1 MSEKDTEVLQH
12 ELSAAP
18 KIDDYLAD
26 NYENLRQYTLAEF
39 LDLLLEQKALDKK
52 EVIEKSCLD
61 SIYAYHIFAGR
72 KLKPSRSKIIA
83 LALAM
88 ELTPK
93 ETQHLLYYAGAKQL
107 YVRNSWDSVIWH
119 ALERHLTVPQTN
131 DLLASLSEIDFLE

>member
-1 MSEKDTEVLQH
+1 MTEKDTEELQH

-18 KIDDYLAD
+18 KIDEYLAG
-26 NYENLRQYTLAEF
+26 NCENLRQYTLAEY
-39 LDLLLEQKALDKK
+39 LDLLLEQKALAKK
-52 EVIEKSCLD
+52 EVIENSGLD

-72 KLKPSRSKIIA
+72 KVKPSRNKIIA
-83 LALAM
+83 LAIAM

-131 DLLASLSEIDFLE
+131 DLLSSLSETEFLE